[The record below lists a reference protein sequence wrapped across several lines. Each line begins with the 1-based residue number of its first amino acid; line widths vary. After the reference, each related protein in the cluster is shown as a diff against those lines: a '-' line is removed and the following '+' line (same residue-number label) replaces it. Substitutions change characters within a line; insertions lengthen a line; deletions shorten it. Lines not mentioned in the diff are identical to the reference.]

1 MGCSTC
7 GHSNNP
13 ITNNTNNNI
22 LVKVGK
28 AIGNIAEGWWYATFK
43 DKDVEDFAKP
53 RIAICTSC
61 IDLQVLVKTTNNIAG
76 ICKHCKCPPISK
88 CRVKSEHCPINK
100 W

>member
-7 GHSNNP
+7 GH
-13 ITNNTNNNI
+13 TNILTPTNTNSNI

-28 AIGNIAEGWWYATFK
+28 AIGKIAEGWWYATIK
-43 DKDVEDFAKP
+43 DSNVEEFAKP

-61 IDLQVLVKTTNNIAG
+61 SDLQVLVKTSNHVAG

-88 CRVKSEHCPINK
+88 CRVKSEHCPIKK